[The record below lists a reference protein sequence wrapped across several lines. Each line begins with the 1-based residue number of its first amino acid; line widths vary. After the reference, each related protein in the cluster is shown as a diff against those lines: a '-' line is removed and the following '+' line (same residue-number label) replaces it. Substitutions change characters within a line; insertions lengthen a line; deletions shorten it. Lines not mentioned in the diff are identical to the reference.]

1 MKVVLAKND
10 KLLTY
15 MLPNKVTGNIWLS
28 EIDENGIE
36 KNIINLEANS
46 DGEWKIV
53 SNSDYYIVEN
63 SKRVPFV
70 VAKENSYYEI
80 TYAYSYDKVYLFM
93 PSTYEKMHFY
103 SCSTELPMGI
113 TIGSDSNCTISYNFN
128 AIQSNAI
135 TIKQEGPNIIITNND
150 NQTNIFINGLKVNS
164 GTKIEIGDVI
174 FILGLELLL
183 LKKDGNYVLGISN
196 NYNNVQTFMKSV
208 EMQQDLSQNRIDEP
222 QEEKD
227 MELYSKEDYFYRK
240 PRFIYSINSISIRV
254 DNPPGGGDKN
264 EMPAI
269 LTIGPMLTMSMTSVM
284 TFYTTMNNVNN
295 GNQTMNNAIP
305 SLVMSGAMM
314 LSFLMWPLLTNR
326 FQKRLEKKKE
336 KERKKKYSAYI
347 DSIKKQALFERACF
361 LSYCSVSRSATRISI
376 ALRYSTFVTVTVHCP
391 IWKASPSSGTLPSSC
406 ITHPLTVD
414 TSYSSLISNNS
425 SILSKLALHEIK
437 KEPSLCCLKSSCS
450 SSCSSQI
457 SPTNSSKISSN
468 VAIPT
473 VPPNSSS
480 TIAICVL
487 LCCKMRSNFEILVPS
502 VTTIGGFTISEIVL
516 LPFNT

>member
-10 KLLTY
+10 KLLNY

-113 TIGSDSNCTISYNFN
+113 TIGSDSSCTISYNFN

-135 TIKQEGPNIIITNND
+135 TIKQEGPNIVIINND
-150 NQTNIFINGLKVNS
+150 NQINIFINGLKVNS

-208 EMQQDLSQNRIDEP
+208 EMSGDLSQNRIDEP

-240 PRFIYSINSISIRV
+240 PRFMYSINSISIRV
-254 DNPPGGGDKN
+254 DNPPGGSGEKN

-284 TFYTTMNNVNN
+284 TFYTTMNNVNS
-295 GNQTMNNAIP
+295 GGQSMNAALP

-336 KERKKKYSAYI
+336 I
-347 DSIKKQALFERACF
+347 FSI
-361 LSYCSVSRSATRISI
+361 Y
-376 ALRYSTFVTVTVHCP
+376 
-391 IWKASPSSGTLPSSC
+391 
-406 ITHPLTVD
+406 
-414 TSYSSLISNNS
+414 
-425 SILSKLALHEIK
+425 
-437 KEPSLCCLKSSCS
+437 
-450 SSCSSQI
+450 
-457 SPTNSSKISSN
+457 
-468 VAIPT
+468 
-473 VPPNSSS
+473 
-480 TIAICVL
+480 
-487 LCCKMRSNFEILVPS
+487 
-502 VTTIGGFTISEIVL
+502 
-516 LPFNT
+516 

>member
-164 GTKIEIGDVI
+164 GTKIEMGDVI

-196 NYNNVQTFMKSV
+196 NYNNV
-208 EMQQDLSQNRIDEP
+208 
-222 QEEKD
+222 
-227 MELYSKEDYFYRK
+227 
-240 PRFIYSINSISIRV
+240 
-254 DNPPGGGDKN
+254 
-264 EMPAI
+264 
-269 LTIGPMLTMSMTSVM
+269 
-284 TFYTTMNNVNN
+284 
-295 GNQTMNNAIP
+295 
-305 SLVMSGAMM
+305 
-314 LSFLMWPLLTNR
+314 
-326 FQKRLEKKKE
+326 
-336 KERKKKYSAYI
+336 
-347 DSIKKQALFERACF
+347 
-361 LSYCSVSRSATRISI
+361 
-376 ALRYSTFVTVTVHCP
+376 
-391 IWKASPSSGTLPSSC
+391 
-406 ITHPLTVD
+406 
-414 TSYSSLISNNS
+414 
-425 SILSKLALHEIK
+425 
-437 KEPSLCCLKSSCS
+437 
-450 SSCSSQI
+450 
-457 SPTNSSKISSN
+457 
-468 VAIPT
+468 
-473 VPPNSSS
+473 
-480 TIAICVL
+480 
-487 LCCKMRSNFEILVPS
+487 
-502 VTTIGGFTISEIVL
+502 
-516 LPFNT
+516 

>member
-305 SLVMSGAMM
+305 SLVMSGAM
-314 LSFLMWPLLTNR
+314 
-326 FQKRLEKKKE
+326 KRKKKKKE
-336 KERKKKYSAYI
+336 KRNI
-347 DSIKKQALFERACF
+347 QNI
-361 LSYCSVSRSATRISI
+361 
-376 ALRYSTFVTVTVHCP
+376 
-391 IWKASPSSGTLPSSC
+391 
-406 ITHPLTVD
+406 
-414 TSYSSLISNNS
+414 LI
-425 SILSKLALHEIK
+425 
-437 KEPSLCCLKSSCS
+437 
-450 SSCSSQI
+450 Q
-457 SPTNSSKISSN
+457 
-468 VAIPT
+468 
-473 VPPNSSS
+473 
-480 TIAICVL
+480 
-487 LCCKMRSNFEILVPS
+487 
-502 VTTIGGFTISEIVL
+502 
-516 LPFNT
+516 